1 MQQRTWG
8 TIFLPSAPTIPG
20 DFPIFG
26 SSDLKALCFF
36 LFSAMLGRQV
46 GDTTEGFK
54 AAAMGIFYQKSLSNC
69 SFWDQNVLERCH
81 FLVCSHTHNLVL
93 YIYTWYNVYIYIY
106 IYILTRVIF
115 FGGLISK
122 CERWT
127 VPPLQA
133 MAAES
138 EAREQAGFSSTVA
151 IGIFSMFRRFFL
163 QKMRHITKRIGNFPK
178 CFKQSDFHG
187 QRWHLWR
194 RITRFI
200 GVLLTWFLVRLLWR
214 RACH

>member
-1 MQQRTWG
+1 MSEVWNNIFHTEAPSRSASSRSWSWVLSLNGILLDASSILGFHWSNPSAKMDGWGNRGQSRKICKPCELENHFKKLDFVFFEESKKGIKGIFALSIKLLRWIKHRMQQRTWG

-81 FLVCSHTHNLVL
+81 FLVCSHTHT
-93 YIYTWYNVYIYIY
+93 I
-106 IYILTRVIF
+106 
-115 FGGLISK
+115 
-122 CERWT
+122 
-127 VPPLQA
+127 
-133 MAAES
+133 
-138 EAREQAGFSSTVA
+138 
-151 IGIFSMFRRFFL
+151 
-163 QKMRHITKRIGNFPK
+163 
-178 CFKQSDFHG
+178 
-187 QRWHLWR
+187 
-194 RITRFI
+194 
-200 GVLLTWFLVRLLWR
+200 
-214 RACH
+214 